1 MPIWDQAEYES
12 SAGKKMVTAA
22 FTYNSKRTKT
32 YENVEKSSY
41 IFKPTI
47 AYTISLVRITCQLVE
62 SVTVRRSL
70 KTLALCLYGQKTVWK
85 RSYVTIIMVRFT
97 CPNFL
102 QTKIQNGES
111 GVFWKENSWCVFG
124 VKTSF
129 QISRAECGVL
139 RYRRI
144 AVSLLYN

>member
-47 AYTISLVRITCQLVE
+47 AYTISLVRRTCQLVE
-62 SVTVRRSL
+62 SVTVRRSALQRALIRHTNPSLKRSFFQTILKPQELENAGFVFVWTENSL
-70 KTLALCLYGQKTVWK
+70 KTELRHDNHGAIYMPEF
-85 RSYVTIIMVRFT
+85 S
-97 CPNFL
+97 PN
-102 QTKIQNGES
+102 KNPK
-111 GVFWKENSWCVFG
+111 W
-124 VKTSF
+124 
-129 QISRAECGVL
+129 
-139 RYRRI
+139 
-144 AVSLLYN
+144 

>member
-70 KTLALCLYGQKTVWK
+70 KTLALCLYGQKTV
-85 RSYVTIIMVRFT
+85 
-97 CPNFL
+97 
-102 QTKIQNGES
+102 
-111 GVFWKENSWCVFG
+111 
-124 VKTSF
+124 
-129 QISRAECGVL
+129 
-139 RYRRI
+139 
-144 AVSLLYN
+144 